1 MRAPMERT
9 PPAPLRD
16 LAAPVR
22 PTRTAIAN
30 LAQPVARQIES
41 SSPSHGLRRWPPT
54 RRQAVAIEVLFSTC
68 RGRAVATDVAPH
80 PPRPVLHTHLQEQIK
95 DIIIPPQPRP
105 PACAAPPNSVC
116 GARAGP
122 AVRSGAENC
131 PQPHRRSH
139 PAPRAGAS
147 RKLPWTGVPRSPCGA
162 APAPAPP
169 GVWGGV
175 GDGHRD
181 RPVVVLP
188 PLAPQPPA
196 PW

>member
-80 PPRPVLHTHLQEQIK
+80 PPRPVLHTH
-95 DIIIPPQPRP
+95 PPQPRP
-105 PACAAPPNSVC
+105 PACAAPPPPPHGCASFQMLRSLPA
-116 GARAGP
+116 ARVEG
-122 AVRSGAENC
+122 
-131 PQPHRRSH
+131 
-139 PAPRAGAS
+139 
-147 RKLPWTGVPRSPCGA
+147 LGV
-162 APAPAPP
+162 
-169 GVWGGV
+169 
-175 GDGHRD
+175 
-181 RPVVVLP
+181 
-188 PLAPQPPA
+188 
-196 PW
+196 